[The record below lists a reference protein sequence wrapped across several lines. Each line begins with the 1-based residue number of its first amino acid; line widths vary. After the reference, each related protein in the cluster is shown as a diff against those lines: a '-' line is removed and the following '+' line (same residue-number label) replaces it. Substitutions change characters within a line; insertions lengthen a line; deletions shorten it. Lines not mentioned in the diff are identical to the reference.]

1 MTDPNALAAKALT
14 QMERTFADPDRLKN
28 SESAM
33 NAFCDAME
41 GLRVL
46 APRIAELEAEVA
58 RLREALGDI
67 VNPLAAM
74 QRRAEVEGCRL
85 SGMAYS
91 IATDL
96 GFVQN
101 IARTALGA
109 SHDADA

>member
-1 MTDPNALAAKALT
+1 MLTDPNALAAKAW
-14 QMERTFADPDRLKN
+14 E
-28 SESAM
+28 
-33 NAFCDAME
+33 DACHGTDAE
-41 GLRVL
+41 NIAAITAVY
-46 APRIAELEAEVA
+46 APRISELEAEVE

-74 QRRAEVEGCRL
+74 QRRAEVEGRRL

-101 IARTALGA
+101 IARAALGA

>member
-46 APRIAELEAEVA
+46 APRIAELEAEVEM
-58 RLREALGDI
+58 LRSAVRRGHEL
-67 VNPLAAM
+67 LASVAK
-74 QRRAEVEGCRL
+74 EL
-85 SGMAYS
+85 S
-91 IATDL
+91 
-96 GFVQN
+96 
-101 IARTALGA
+101 
-109 SHDADA
+109 